1 MFAAQL
7 KFSIYLHLLEIF
19 NNTEYVGSRFI
30 VSIINLG
37 VNKGNLIIM
46 ILRILSVLKYKRTKI
61 II

>member
-7 KFSIYLHLLEIF
+7 SFSIYLRLLEIF

-37 VNKGNLIIM
+37 VNKGNLIVT
-46 ILRILSVLKYKRTKI
+46 ILKDFISVEI
-61 II
+61 